1 MTSVNPR
8 QQTAYTPEYQASSQS
23 APARDERGAEAP
35 GQADTQSSS
44 APARA
49 PMTPEQRGQLS
60 THRNIMNQP
69 QSEASSSSP
78 LAQLKQERNELYTRV
93 ARLST
98 ELGPK
103 VGALK
108 QKIQELTA
116 QLSAKEEGTGKASP
130 ATVAGPQSGGTE
142 GQNVASAGN
151 SAQQE
156 PVSTQPSQ
164 ATELSKA
171 AQEQAMFH
179 QQINGFL
186 KNFMN
191 ILSSLQEQVKHLIE
205 QMTGKD
211 TSKTEGVTDGKGTDG
226 TPASDEAKPDSS
238 TSTPT
243 DRSTAPYKTLAS
255 NETQSTESST
265 PAQTDTSTTADESA
279 ASSNQTFEQLKQ
291 QNKLMHEAI
300 EAQEKSFNDAISALE
315 QQVAELTKQLSAQ
328 PK

>member
-69 QSEASSSSP
+69 SEASSSSP
-78 LAQLKQERNELYTRV
+78 LAQLKQENQELFEKTLKLSQNV
-93 ARLST
+93 A
-98 ELGPK
+98 P
-103 VGALK
+103 
-108 QKIQELTA
+108 KIQALYREIDSLSK
-116 QLSAKEEGTGKASP
+116 QLSAKEESTGKASP
-130 ATVAGPQSGGTE
+130 ATVAGPQSAGTD
-142 GQNVASAGN
+142 GQNVAPSEN
-151 SAQQE
+151 SPQQD

-164 ATELSKA
+164 TASFSQAVKEHSALHEQIKDFFTKLSTALDK
-171 AQEQAMFH
+171 
-179 QQINGFL
+179 
-186 KNFMN
+186 
-191 ILSSLQEQVKHLIE
+191 LQEQVKNLIA

-211 TSKTEGVTDGKGTDG
+211 TSKTEEATDGKGTDG
-226 TPASDEAKPDSS
+226 TPASDEAKSDPS
-238 TSTPT
+238 TSTST

-265 PAQTDTSTTADESA
+265 PTPTDQSTKADESA
-279 ASSNQTFEQLKQ
+279 APSVQTIEQLKQ
-291 QNKLMHEAI
+291 QNQLMRETI
-300 EAQEKSFNDAISALE
+300 EAQEKSFNETISSLE